1 MSLYGTMRTGVSGM
15 SAQAN
20 RLSTVGENIAN
31 ASTTGYK
38 KASVQFS
45 SMILPSTNGAYN
57 SGGVQTDVRYA
68 ISSQGTFSY
77 TSSSTDLAINGD
89 GFFVVEGSDG
99 TEYLTRA
106 GSFVPQD
113 DGTLQNAAGFT
124 LMGYEY
130 SSLADPTIVVNGF
143 DGLTQIDLSS
153 TTLSATPSLTGD
165 LDVNLPALAEVG
177 FSKTTSLVAYDSQGT
192 PRLLDYVYSKTAE
205 NTWELDIQ
213 FNGVSIVSPS
223 FAPTSVIDIAGN
235 LDMSAALGTSVTG
248 SYSLVDTDGVVR
260 PFSVIYTRAATGWD
274 LEFDYGGSIFATDYI
289 DDSEF
294 DGAGNYIDPFPEVIP
309 PIDMGTWSTGTI
321 NMYFSGLT
329 SVAGPFS
336 LTATM
341 DGTPA
346 IAGSLIELT
355 FDTNG
360 QLVSPAEV
368 ETEAVTIGGAI
379 VNGLTLDIRGST
391 QLAAEFTVT
400 NGRVDG
406 NAASQVVAYEISEQG
421 IVFLKY
427 SNGDLQP
434 RYRLAIAGVQSPDNL
449 TPVSGNIYSQSNSS
463 GVIVMGYAGSSGY
476 GTVLSG
482 ALEDSNVDIAEELT
496 AMIEAQRNYTA
507 NSKVFQTGSE
517 LMEVLVNLKR

>member
-45 SMILPSTNGAYN
+45 SMILPTTNGAYN
-57 SGGVQTDVRYA
+57 SGGVQTNVRYA

-77 TSSSTDLAINGD
+77 TTSSTDLAINGR

-113 DGTLQNAAGFT
+113 DGTLKNAAGFT

-130 SSLADPTIVVNGF
+130 SSTADPTIVVNGF
-143 DGLTQIDLSS
+143 DGLTQINLSS
-153 TTLSATPSLTGD
+153 TSISATPSLTGD
-165 LDVNLPALAEVG
+165 LNVNLPASAAVG
-177 FSKTTSLVAYDSQGT
+177 YAKTTTLVTYDSQGT
-192 PRLLDYVYSKTAE
+192 PRLLDYVYVKTAE
-205 NTWELDIQ
+205 NTWELDVQ
-213 FNGVSIVSPS
+213 FNGVSITSPS

-235 LDMSAALGTSVTG
+235 LDMSAAVGSTVTG
-248 SYSLVDTDGVVR
+248 SYSLVDTDGVTR
-260 PFSVIYTRAATGWD
+260 PFSVIYTRAASGWD
-274 LEFDYGGSIFATDYI
+274 LEFDYAGSIFATDYI

-294 DGAGNYIDPFPEVIP
+294 DGAGNYIDPFPEVVP
-309 PIDMGTWSTGTI
+309 PINMGTWSTGTI

-329 SVAGPFS
+329 SVAAPFS
-336 LTATM
+336 LTA
-341 DGTPA
+341 A
-346 IAGSLIELT
+346 INGNAATAGSPIELT
-355 FDTNG
+355 FDADG
-360 QLVSPAEV
+360 QLVSPLEI
-368 ETEAVTIGGAI
+368 ETEAVTVTGA
-379 VNGLTLDIRGST
+379 VLNGLTLDISGST
-391 QLAAEFTVT
+391 QLASDFAVT

-406 NAASQVVAYEISEQG
+406 NASSQVVGYEVNEKG
-421 IVFLKY
+421 IVFLQY

-434 RYRLAIAGVQSPDNL
+434 RYRLAIADVQSPDNL
-449 TPVSGNIYSQSNSS
+449 NPVSGNVYSQSNSS
-463 GVIVMGYAGSSGY
+463 GVIVMGYAGSSGN
-476 GTVLSG
+476 GNVLSG
-482 ALEDSNVDIAEELT
+482 ALEDSNVDVAEELT

>member
-45 SMILPSTNGAYN
+45 SMILPTTNGAYN
-57 SGGVQTDVRYA
+57 SGGVQTEVRYA
-68 ISSQGTFSY
+68 ISSQGTFTY
-77 TSSSTDLAINGD
+77 TTSSTDLAINGR

-113 DGTLQNAAGFT
+113 DGTLQNSAGFT

-130 SSLADPTIVVNGF
+130 SSVADPTIVVNGF

-153 TTLSATPSLTGD
+153 ATLSATPSLTGN
-165 LDVNLPALAEVG
+165 LDVNLPASAEIG

-192 PRLLDYVYSKTAE
+192 PRLLDYVYTKTAV
-205 NTWELDIQ
+205 NTWELDVQ
-213 FNGVSIVSPS
+213 YNGVSVVNPA
-223 FAPTSVIDIAGN
+223 FTPTSVIDIAGN
-235 LDMSAALGTSVTG
+235 LDMSAPVGSSVTG
-248 SYSLVDTDGVVR
+248 TYSLVDTDGVVR

-274 LEFDYGGSIFATDYI
+274 LEFDYAGTVFATDYI

-294 DGAGNYIDPFPEVIP
+294 DGAGNYIDPLPEVIP

-321 NMYFSGLT
+321 SMYFSGLT

-341 DGTPA
+341 NGSPA
-346 IAGSLIELT
+346 VPGSLIELT

-360 QLVSPAEV
+360 QLISPSEI
-368 ETEAVTIGGAI
+368 ETEAVPVGGA
-379 VNGLTLDIRGST
+379 VLNSLTLDISGST
-391 QLAAEFTVT
+391 QLASDFAVN

-406 NAASQVVAYEISEQG
+406 NASSQVVGYEISDDG

-434 RYRLAIAGVQSPDNL
+434 RFRLAIADVQSPV
-449 TPVSGNIYSQSNSS
+449 TGRIRRVQPNSS
-463 GVIVMGYAGSSGY
+463 AISPSSRRLGPSVSNRCVITVSIVILNVLTCTGPVGPFSSQLRRVRCAPTSSFTSASFIVM
-476 GTVLSG
+476 
-482 ALEDSNVDIAEELT
+482 
-496 AMIEAQRNYTA
+496 R
-507 NSKVFQTGSE
+507 
-517 LMEVLVNLKR
+517 

>member
-15 SAQAN
+15 NAQAN
-20 RLSTVGENIAN
+20 RLGTVGENIAN

-45 SMILPSTNGAYN
+45 SMILPTTNGAYN
-57 SGGVQTDVRYA
+57 SGGVETDVRYA
-68 ISSQGTFSY
+68 ISSQGTFTY
-77 TSSSTDLAINGD
+77 TTSSTDLAINGR
-89 GFFVVEGSDG
+89 GFFVVEGADG

-106 GSFVPQD
+106 GSFVPQA

-130 SSLADPTIVVNGF
+130 SSTADPTIVVNGF
-143 DGLTQIDLSS
+143 DGLTQINFSS
-153 TTLSATPSLTGD
+153 ATLSATPSLTGD
-165 LDVNLPALAEVG
+165 LAVNLPASAAVG
-177 FSKTTSLVAYDSQGT
+177 YSKTTSLVAYDSQGT
-192 PRLLDYVYSKTAE
+192 PRLIDYVYTKTAA
-205 NTWELDIQ
+205 NTWELDVQ
-213 FNGVSIVSPS
+213 FNGASVVSPS

-235 LDMSAALGTSVTG
+235 LDMSAAVGSTVTG
-248 SYSLVDTDGVVR
+248 SYSLVDTDGVTR
-260 PFSVIYTRAATGWD
+260 PFDVIYTRTATGWD
-274 LEFDYGGSIFATDYI
+274 LEFDYAGTIFATDYL

-309 PIDMGTWSTGTI
+309 PINMGTWSTGTI
-321 NMYFSGLT
+321 DMYFSGLT

-341 DGTPA
+341 NGTPA
-346 IAGSLIELT
+346 IPGSLVELT

-360 QLVSPAEV
+360 QLVSPLEIA
-368 ETEAVTIGGAI
+368 TGAVTVGGA
-379 VNGLTLDIRGST
+379 VLNSLTLDISGST
-391 QLAAEFTVT
+391 QLASDFAVT
-400 NGRVDG
+400 TGQVDG
-406 NAASQVVAYEISEQG
+406 NATSEVVGYEINDDG
-421 IVFLKY
+421 VVFLKY

-434 RYRLAIAGVQSPDNL
+434 RYRLAIADVQSPDNL
-449 TPVSGNIYSQSNSS
+449 NPIAGNVYSQGASS

-476 GTVLSG
+476 GSVLSG
-482 ALEDSNVDIAEELT
+482 ALEDSNVDVAEELT